1 MGMVRTPG
9 WGERCDAPIDL
20 ENTLLIIPEDII
32 LADPN
37 PLPEPTA
44 LLVVISGPSGVG
56 KDSVLRGLKE
66 RGRPFRFVPTMNT
79 RPRRSDEVDG
89 VDYCF
94 VTTEEFVTLLEQ
106 GELLEHAVVYGDYK
120 GIPKQPIREAL
131 HSGQDVVLRVDVQ
144 GAATL
149 KRLIPEAVFIFLAA
163 PNEEELVARLL
174 NRKTESPES
183 LRLRVATAR
192 EELQRIPEFDYV
204 VVNHADRLEE
214 AVQNVI
220 GIIRAEHCRVHPR
233 VVKL

>member
-1 MGMVRTPG
+1 
-9 WGERCDAPIDL
+9 
-20 ENTLLIIPEDII
+20 
-32 LADPN
+32 
-37 PLPEPTA
+37 
-44 LLVVISGPSGVG
+44 VG

-66 RGRPFRFVPTMNT
+66 RGLPFRFVPTMNT

-89 VDYCF
+89 VDYFF

-120 GIPKQPIREAL
+120 GIPKQPVREAL
-131 HSGQDVVLRVDVQ
+131 QSGQDVVLRVDVQ

-149 KRLIPEAVFIFLAA
+149 KRLIPEAVFIFLTVSS
-163 PNEEELVARLL
+163 EDELVARLS

-183 LRLRVATAR
+183 LRIRIATAR

-204 VVNHADRLEE
+204 VVNPADRLEE
-214 AVQNVI
+214 AVQDVI
-220 GIIRAEHCRVHPR
+220 GIIRAEHCRAHPR

>member
-1 MGMVRTPG
+1 LT
-9 WGERCDAPIDL
+9 ES
-20 ENTLLIIPEDII
+20 
-32 LADPN
+32 N
-37 PLPEPTA
+37 PPLQQAA

-66 RGRPFRFVPTMNT
+66 QGLPFRFVPTMNT

-89 VDYCF
+89 VDYFF

-120 GIPKQPIREAL
+120 GIPKKPIREAL

-149 KRLIPEAVFIFLAA
+149 KRLIPEAIFIFLTAL
-163 PNEEELVARLL
+163 NEEELVARLQ
-174 NRKTESPES
+174 NRKTESAES
-183 LRLRVATAR
+183 LRIRIATAR
-192 EELQRIPEFDYV
+192 EELQRISEFDYV
-204 VVNHADRLEE
+204 VVNHADRLAE
-214 AVQNVI
+214 AVQDVI